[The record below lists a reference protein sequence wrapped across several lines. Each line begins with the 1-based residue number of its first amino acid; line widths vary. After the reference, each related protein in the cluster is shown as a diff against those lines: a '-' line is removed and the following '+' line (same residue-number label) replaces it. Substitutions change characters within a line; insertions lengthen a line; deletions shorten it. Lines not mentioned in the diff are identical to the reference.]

1 MGSCPV
7 VTGKTVPSCTWW
19 GTPQAGRLV
28 GSSPL
33 GVTSARPWCA
43 LGQGGHL
50 ASQVQSWGLSLV
62 ETVRSPHVPGC
73 GHTPIVLILPS
84 FPPPPHLPPR
94 SHPPGSC
101 SVTQSCL
108 TLFDLMECSTPDLP
122 VPHHL
127 PKFAQVRVLC
137 IGGAIQLSHPLMPSF
152 LSALNLCQHQGL
164 FQ

>member
-101 SVTQSCL
+101 SVTQSCWIVKSWTRL
-108 TLFDLMECSTPDLP
+108 SDFTCTFHFHALEKEMATHSSILAWRIPGTEEPSGLP
-122 VPHHL
+122 SMGSH
-127 PKFAQVRVLC
+127 RV
-137 IGGAIQLSHPLMPSF
+137 GHD
-152 LSALNLCQHQGL
+152 
-164 FQ
+164 